1 MLAPAPAVANGTW
14 NSPIEIDPFDVAIE
28 DKVGAAARR
37 QQAAL
42 AVKGARF
49 VNSSMFF
56 LREEKTFA
64 STDGSFTV
72 QTIYR
77 TAAVDDRHGHRRTAT
92 SQTRESV
99 DVAPRGLGYEH
110 VRDAQLVENAPK
122 WADEAVQKLTAKSV
136 DVGRYDLVLHPSH
149 LWLTIHESVAHP
161 TELDRA
167 MGYEANYAG
176 TSFVAPPEKVLGTL
190 KYGSELMNI
199 RGDRTQAG
207 SLSACGWDDEGV
219 KPEDFDI
226 IKKGVFVDYHTTR
239 EQAPWLDWYYKKLGK
254 PTRSH
259 GCSYA
264 QTWAAVQFQR
274 MPNVSL
280 LPGDKDLGWD
290 DLIAATDRGIAI
302 IGDGSFSIDQQR
314 YNAQFGGQVFYE
326 IKGGKIVGMLKDVAY
341 QMKTP
346 EFWASLDM
354 IGGAKSYHLGGAF
367 GDAKGQ
373 PVQVNAVSHGAP
385 GHALPQRQRHQ
396 HRTHGM
402 TSLRSLAV
410 TARYLSREECEAIAK
425 RALSFATADET
436 RVLVNSTSIANTRF
450 AVNQIS
456 TGGDSFDSVVTVISK
471 FGKRSGSS
479 STNRLDDDGLRAGR
493 ADGRARRQAQPR
505 RSGVDARARPAD
517 VSAGRELERH
527 DGVAGSGDARRR
539 GASASPIRPRPP
551 GSSPPDSWKR
561 SPARSRSPT
570 TKACSPTTA
579 RRRRCS
585 PPPCAR
591 RTERDPGG
599 AARRITTGRR
609 IDPAALGARATR
621 KGTRRRCIRWPSSRD
636 ATPSCSSPRPSAIS
650 CSSSRARST
659 RAAPTRAARSSR
671 CRAERTRSD
680 RRSSTSA

>member
-1 MLAPAPAVANGTW
+1 MGQSRREFIKSTTSAAAMAGFAATLPIGRNATDAFVSPFSSLSADSAAEPNVKELAMLALDTAKSAGANYADVRFVRNRNQNVNTREQRVQSVSDNETYGFGVRTLVNGSWGFSASNDLTRDEVSRVAKQAVDQAKANRTALIRPVVLAPAPAANGTW
-14 NSPIEIDPFDVAIE
+14 TSPIEIDPFSVAIE
-28 DKVGAAARR
+28 DKVATLLAAN
-37 QQAAL
+37 QAAL

-49 VNSSMFF
+49 VSSSMFF

-77 TAAVDDRHGHRRTAT
+77 TQPAMTVTAT
-92 SQTRESV
+92 ANGDFQTRESV
-99 DVAPRGLGYEH
+99 DVPPRGLGYEH
-110 VRDAQLVENAPK
+110 VRDSKLKENASK
-122 WADEAVQKLTAKSV
+122 WAEEAVQKLTAKSV

-199 RGDRTQAG
+199 RGDRNQPG

-239 EQAPWLDWYYKKLGK
+239 EQASWLDWYYKKLGK

-280 LPGDKDLGWD
+280 LPGDKDLGWE

-354 IGGAKSYHLGGAF
+354 VGGQKSYFLGGAF

-373 PVQVNAVSHGAP
+373 PVQVNAVSHGSP
-385 GHALPQRQRHQ
+385 
-396 HRTHGM
+396 
-402 TSLRSLAV
+402 V
-410 TARYLSREECEAIAK
+410 
-425 RALSFATADET
+425 
-436 RVLVNSTSIANTRF
+436 TRF
-450 AVNQIS
+450 RNVN
-456 TGGDSFDSVVTVISK
+456 VI
-471 FGKRSGSS
+471 
-479 STNRLDDDGLRAGR
+479 N
-493 ADGRARRQAQPR
+493 
-505 RSGVDARARPAD
+505 
-517 VSAGRELERH
+517 
-527 DGVAGSGDARRR
+527 
-539 GASASPIRPRPP
+539 
-551 GSSPPDSWKR
+551 
-561 SPARSRSPT
+561 
-570 TKACSPTTA
+570 
-579 RRRRCS
+579 
-585 PPPCAR
+585 
-591 RTERDPGG
+591 
-599 AARRITTGRR
+599 TGRT
-609 IDPAALGARATR
+609 A
-621 KGTRRRCIRWPSSRD
+621 
-636 ATPSCSSPRPSAIS
+636 
-650 CSSSRARST
+650 
-659 RAAPTRAARSSR
+659 
-671 CRAERTRSD
+671 
-680 RRSSTSA
+680 